1 MKAKAL
7 LASDET
13 SFALVFEKGDEVM
26 RELTAFAASR
36 RLSAAHF
43 TAIGALSDATLG
55 YFDRAKKEYKKISIR
70 EQVEVLSLVGDLAL
84 EGSDPKVHAH
94 IVLGKSDGTAHGGH
108 LIVGHVWPVLELVLT
123 VPPAHLR
130 RKSDPETGLAL
141 LDACYVSTA
150 MRLSGPSACK
160 NDPLRRRAAV
170 KFPRPSIVR

>member
-108 LIVGHVWPVLELVLT
+108 LIVGHVWPVLEMVLT
-123 VPPAHLR
+123 APPAHLR
-130 RKSDPETGLAL
+130 RKSDPETGPAL
-141 LDACYVSTA
+141 LDAC
-150 MRLSGPSACK
+150 
-160 NDPLRRRAAV
+160 
-170 KFPRPSIVR
+170 

>member
-55 YFDRAKKEYKKISIR
+55 YFDRAKKISIR
-70 EQVEVLSLVGDLAL
+70 EQVEVLSLVGDIAL

-130 RKSDPETGLAL
+130 RKSDPETGPAL
-141 LDACYVSTA
+141 LDAC
-150 MRLSGPSACK
+150 
-160 NDPLRRRAAV
+160 
-170 KFPRPSIVR
+170 

>member
-55 YFDRAKKEYKKISIR
+55 YFDRAKKISIR
-70 EQVEVLSLVGDLAL
+70 EQVEVLSLVGDIAL

-108 LIVGHVWPVLELVLT
+108 LIVGHVWPVLEMVLT
-123 VPPAHLR
+123 APPAHLR

-141 LDACYVSTA
+141 LDA
-150 MRLSGPSACK
+150 R
-160 NDPLRRRAAV
+160 
-170 KFPRPSIVR
+170 